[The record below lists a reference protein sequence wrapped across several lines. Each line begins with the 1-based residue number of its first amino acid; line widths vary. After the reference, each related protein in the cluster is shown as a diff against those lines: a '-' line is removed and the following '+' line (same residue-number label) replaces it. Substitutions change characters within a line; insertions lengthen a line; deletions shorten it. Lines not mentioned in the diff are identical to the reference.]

1 MKVII
6 KRMTI
11 MECWCPNCG
20 TGQMESIMA
29 DSFKNKKPVE
39 SYIDTEIECKN
50 CKEKLQIDDVVNLIP
65 ESFLL
70 ASVKDINNYK
80 KDNSVGDF
88 LNAT

>member
-1 MKVII
+1 
-6 KRMTI
+6 

-65 ESFLL
+65 ESFQI
-70 ASVKDINNYK
+70 ASVKDLNNYK
-80 KDNSVGDF
+80 KDNSVGTF

>member
-1 MKVII
+1 
-6 KRMTI
+6 

-20 TGQMESIMA
+20 TGQMEAIMA
-29 DSFKNKKPVE
+29 DSFKNKKTVE

-65 ESFLL
+65 ESFQI
-70 ASVKDINNYK
+70 ASVKDINSYK
-80 KDNSVGDF
+80 KDNSVKKF